1 MKRPDLFITGTDTGV
16 GKTRVAAGLC
26 RVFALRG
33 ERVAAMK
40 PVAAG
45 CMRTA
50 VGLRNVDAL
59 VLQSAMNVRAS
70 YDDVNPYAF
79 EPAIAPHLAAAEAG
93 VRVDFALL
101 DRAYARLQEHSD
113 VVVVEGAGGWLVP
126 LDATNSVASLAMR
139 WELDVVLVVGMR
151 LGCLNHALLTAEAVE
166 RRGLR
171 LAGWIAN
178 RIDPSFERGS
188 ENVASLRERLGA
200 PCLGVLPFEPDAD
213 ADAVAHRL
221 TAPFPDPSAP
231 APSSAAPPSCDPTG
245 HDGGG

>member
-1 MKRPDLFITGTDTGV
+1 LFVTGTDTGV

-59 VLQSAMNVRAS
+59 VLQAAMNVRAS
-70 YDDVNPYAF
+70 YDDVNPYSF

-93 VRVDFALL
+93 VSFDFELL
-101 DRAYARLQEHSD
+101 DRAYARLQLQSD
-113 VVVVEGAGGWLVP
+113 IVLVEGAGGWLVP
-126 LDATNSVASLAMR
+126 LDAEHSMASLAVR
-139 WELDVVLVVGMR
+139 WQLDVLLVVGMR
-151 LGCLNHALLTAEAVE
+151 LGCLNHALLTVEAVE
-166 RRGLR
+166 LRGLR

-178 RIDPSFERGS
+178 CIDPTFERAGD
-188 ENVASLRERLGA
+188 NVAWLRERLTA
-200 PCLGVLPFEPDAD
+200 PCLGVLPFAPDAD
-213 ADAVAHRL
+213 ADAVSRRL
-221 TAPFPDPSAP
+221 TAPSPTPAEASPSA
-231 APSSAAPPSCDPTG
+231 AAPPTGAPTG
-245 HDGGG
+245 HDGSG